1 MKTAKDQRRQVALF
15 SAYFVSPV
23 EARAPQLAKTYLQ
36 QICLSGLGVDVV
48 ASAQHQ
54 QTRAPP
60 PPPHPTHISIRARQI
75 SGSNLIRQTYRQ
87 TVHSYTA
94 QLTQSHP

>member
-48 ASAQHQ
+48 ASAQHRQ
-54 QTRAPP
+54 KRAPP
-60 PPPHPTHISIRARQI
+60 PSPIVNRPISSDFQGRRLKSMLA
-75 SGSNLIRQTYRQ
+75 SF
-87 TVHSYTA
+87 
-94 QLTQSHP
+94 